1 MYRSKKAAELNKSP
15 STSYKAVGP
24 TSQATSERSRNSS
37 EVTHSVETTSTI
49 AVNVDASAYTLFNV
63 TSSPSKP
70 FVVTL
75 QIDGADLR
83 TNGS

>member
-1 MYRSKKAAELNKSP
+1 M
-15 STSYKAVGP
+15 
-24 TSQATSERSRNSS
+24 
-37 EVTHSVETTSTI
+37 THSVETTSTI
-49 AVNVDASAYTLFNV
+49 AVDVDASAYTLFNV
-63 TSSPSKP
+63 TSPPSKP